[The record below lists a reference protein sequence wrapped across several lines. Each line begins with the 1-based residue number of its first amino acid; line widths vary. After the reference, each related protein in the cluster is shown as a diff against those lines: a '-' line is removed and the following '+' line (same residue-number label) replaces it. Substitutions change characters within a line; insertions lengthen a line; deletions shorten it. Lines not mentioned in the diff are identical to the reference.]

1 MKKKICILDYGLGN
15 IYSLKNSI
23 EKVGFKA
30 YYFSEASDINYDL
43 LFLPGVGSFSKAA
56 KLLKKNNLSQIIN
69 NSNREKKGII
79 GICLGMQILLK
90 KGFEDGSNEGLN
102 LIDGTVEKI
111 KAKKEYKLP
120 NIGWKNVFFKKNKDI
135 NYLDKFDS
143 QKFYFVHSYEANLKD
158 KKMIIGYSDFYEK
171 KIASVIFKSNIIG
184 FQFHPEKSG
193 EIGLELLRETIKYF

>member
-56 KLLKKNNLSQIIN
+56 KLLKNNLSQIIN
-69 NSNREKKGII
+69 NFNREKKGII

-90 KGFEDGSNEGLN
+90 KGFEDGPNQGLN

-135 NYLDKFDS
+135 NYLDKFNS

-158 KKMIIGYSDFYEK
+158 KKMVIGYSDFFEK
-171 KIASVIFKSNIIG
+171 KITSVIFKSNIIG